1 MNNYLNT
8 NKMTEENIDS
18 SYQMSRQ
25 KIILIGN
32 VAVGKTSIIN
42 SLLGQ
47 KFNDEY
53 EPSIGVDFF
62 SKTMKYKGKNIKL
75 QIWDSAGQER
85 FKSLIPNYIRGSSL
99 IFLIYDVT
107 NKKSFEDIPTWLDF
121 INQIETTTTVL
132 CGNKID
138 LKDKREVTYE
148 EGEKFANDKKM
159 SFFEISAKE
168 ETNLQKMLFSSVAEL
183 PFFQNFSS
191 ERTTKEEIINDLVVE
206 NNESSTGPRILT
218 ESQNSK
224 NLNVQGFVP
233 DSSIANQSQVG
244 EHAPGSEVKKNKK
257 KCNC

>member
-1 MNNYLNT
+1 
-8 NKMTEENIDS
+8 MTEENIDT

-62 SKTMKYKGKNIKL
+62 SKTMKYKGKTIKL
-75 QIWDSAGQER
+75 QIWDSAGQEK

-99 IFLIYDVT
+99 IFLVYDVT
-107 NKKSFEDIPTWLDF
+107 NKKSFDDISTWLDF

-148 EGEKFANDKKM
+148 EGEKYAHEKKM

-168 ETNLQKMLFSSVAEL
+168 ETNLQKMLYSSVAEL
-183 PFFQNFSS
+183 PFFQSFSS

-206 NNESSTGPRILT
+206 NNESSANPRILT
-218 ESQNSK
+218 DSQNSK

-233 DSSIANQSQVG
+233 DSTIANQSSVG
-244 EHAPGSEVKKNKK
+244 EGAEGKKNKK